1 MISCRRVDMI
11 LGLTGGIASGK
22 STASEI
28 LKRLGAYIVD
38 ADKISH
44 EVANSVEVVEKVRK
58 TFGEEVVLEG
68 RLNRIKLREII
79 FEDNRKRD
87 LLNNIMH
94 PIIIEKIQEEIEL
107 NKKEELI
114 VLDVPLLFEV
124 KLEKLCDKTLVIWI
138 EKGLQIERVIK
149 RDKTT
154 KEIAEKILESQ
165 MKLSEKIKRSDYN
178 IENNGTKF
186 DLEEKLKEL
195 NIEIKQ

>member
-94 PIIIEKIQEEIEL
+94 PIIIEKIQKEIEL